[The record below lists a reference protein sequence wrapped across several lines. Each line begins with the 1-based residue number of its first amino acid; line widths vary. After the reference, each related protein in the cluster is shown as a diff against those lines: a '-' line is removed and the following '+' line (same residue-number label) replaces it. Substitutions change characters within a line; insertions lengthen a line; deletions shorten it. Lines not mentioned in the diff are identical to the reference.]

1 MQVSHVQ
8 AANRRTAPRYWVR
21 SPCAL
26 HTPDGILHGRLRD
39 ISAAGAFVEIRR
51 GPNPGT
57 KLRLEHPTAGSL
69 EGTVVR
75 RTEDGISLSFAPG
88 EANVVFALQVISCEI
103 SSARQGDTRS
113 GTPRSVDSEG

>member
-1 MQVSHVQ
+1 MQVSDVQ

-26 HTPDGILHGRLRD
+26 HTPAGMLHGRLRY

-51 GPNPGT
+51 GPKPGT

-75 RTEDGISLSFAPG
+75 RTEDGISLSFIPG
-88 EANVVFALQVISCEI
+88 EANVIFALQVISSEI
-103 SSARQGDTRS
+103 SSARQGDTAA
-113 GTPRSVDSEG
+113 GALRSVD

>member
-1 MQVSHVQ
+1 MKVSNVQ
-8 AANRRTAPRYWVR
+8 AANRRMAPRYWVR
-21 SPCAL
+21 SSCSL
-26 HTPDGILHGRLRD
+26 HTSGGKLYGRLRD

-51 GPNPGT
+51 GPDPGT

-88 EANVVFALQVISCEI
+88 ETNVVFALQVITSEI
-103 SSARQGDTRS
+103 SSALQGNTAS
-113 GTPRSVDSEG
+113 GALRSVD